1 MMKIESRTPMD
12 INELPPW
19 DDTDASATDGFAD
32 TPAGSRLSPY
42 AFDSEQRTLVGIGPA
57 PGARRSR
64 PVGHAPDSDRVPLSE
79 PPGPF
84 IAEDEDEFPSRL
96 PRRRLSRRAAVVSSV
111 LLVPL
116 AAVGLLR
123 GLSMH
128 GPTPEEPAGAAAA
141 PLPPVAEAH
150 EATNERKTASAESE
164 NAESPP
170 PEAPG
175 ADGAEAPVPLEALPA
190 LPRSSPTAEKV
201 SREVAPLSVS
211 LPEVPPSPEVV
222 DASKGS
228 VNAGTINVASTPP
241 ANIVLD
247 GRPIGMSPRVVRVPV
262 GSHTVVL
269 IHPLYGRRSLNVRVR
284 PGATTSAAAE
294 F

>member
-1 MMKIESRTPMD
+1 MMKIKSRSPID
-12 INELPPW
+12 IDELPPW
-19 DDTDASATDGFAD
+19 DDSDASATDGLAD

-42 AFDSEQRTLVGIGPA
+42 SSDGEQRTLVGIGPA

-64 PVGHAPDSDRVPLSE
+64 PVVHPPDSERMPLSE

-96 PRRRLSRRAAVVSSV
+96 PRRRLSRWAAVVSGV

-116 AAVGLLR
+116 AAVGLVR

-128 GPTPEEPAGAAAA
+128 GPTPEEPARAAAA
-141 PLPPVAEAH
+141 PVPQMAEAH
-150 EATNERKTASAESE
+150 EATNERKTASPERD

-170 PEAPG
+170 HEAPG
-175 ADGAEAPVPLEALPA
+175 ADGAEAPVPLEALPP
-190 LPRSSPTAEKV
+190 LPRSAPAAEKV

-211 LPEVPPSPEVV
+211 LPEAPPSPEVV
-222 DASKGS
+222 DTSKGS
-228 VNAGTINVASTPP
+228 VNTGTINVASTPP
-241 ANIVLD
+241 SNIVLD
-247 GRPIGMSPRVVRVPV
+247 GRPLGMSPRVVRVPV

-269 IHPLYGRRSLNVRVR
+269 IHPLYGRRSLNVKVR